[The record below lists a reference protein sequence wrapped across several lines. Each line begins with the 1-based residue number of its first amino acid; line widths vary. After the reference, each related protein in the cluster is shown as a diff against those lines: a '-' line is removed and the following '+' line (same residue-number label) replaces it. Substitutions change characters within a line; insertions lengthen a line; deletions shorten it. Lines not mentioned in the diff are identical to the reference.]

1 MLFDPSLHQDMLTP
15 HRTLLSSHKY
25 SDNSSI
31 YLNQVSNVHGHLVN
45 LCIVK
50 LLDILQRSLVF
61 VSHEVDGHTL
71 TAESS
76 TPTDP
81 VDVVFSVGRQVVV
94 DDQRDLLD
102 VDTSGQQVSGDQDT
116 GGPGAEFS
124 HDDVPLLLVHVAV
137 HGGDSEV
144 SLMHLLSEPV
154 HLASGV
160 AEDDGLGDGQ
170 GLVQVAQGVQLPL
183 LPLHGDVEL
192 ADTLQ
197 GQLLLFHQDS
207 HRLSHEP
214 GRHLQH
220 LGRHRSGQEDHLDLL
235 VEMPEYVVDL
245 VLEPSAQHLVSL
257 VQDKLLDVIRA
268 QNLSADHVEDSAGGA
283 HHDVLAMVQLPHVLL
298 DGGPTNTGVALSP
311 HVVSQGHYHLLD
323 LLGQLPGRRQ
333 DQGLRLP
340 QAGVDLL
347 QDGDGEGGG
356 LASTGLSLSDNVHTL
371 DAGDD
376 SSLLDSRRFLKTIG
390 IDTPQELL
398 LQVHVIEVL
407 TNLLPVGVDNTI
419 RVHPGGT
426 VVLSL
431 LGGTVGVP
439 LVIP

>member
-94 DDQRDLLD
+94 DD
-102 VDTSGQQVSGDQDT
+102 
-116 GGPGAEFS
+116 
-124 HDDVPLLLVHVAV
+124 
-137 HGGDSEV
+137 
-144 SLMHLLSEPV
+144 
-154 HLASGV
+154 
-160 AEDDGLGDGQ
+160 GLGDGQ
-170 GLVQVAQGVQLPL
+170 GLVQVAQSVQLPL

-214 GRHLQH
+214 GRNLQH

-245 VLEPSAQHLVSL
+245 VLEPSTQHLVSL

-311 HVVSQGHYHLLD
+311 HVVSQGHHHLLD

-333 DQGLRLP
+333 
-340 QAGVDLL
+340 
-347 QDGDGEGGG
+347 
-356 LASTGLSLSDNVHTL
+356 
-371 DAGDD
+371 
-376 SSLLDSRRFLKTIG
+376 
-390 IDTPQELL
+390 
-398 LQVHVIEVL
+398 
-407 TNLLPVGVDNTI
+407 
-419 RVHPGGT
+419 
-426 VVLSL
+426 
-431 LGGTVGVP
+431 
-439 LVIP
+439 